1 MHLMILLANTAFGLL
16 VETFCVRDSLLNS
29 GDVNIVCLYRLPS
42 STDEHD
48 IAVRSELHNL
58 PTRIK

>member
-1 MHLMILLANTAFGLL
+1 MFGLL
-16 VETFCVRDSLLNS
+16 VETFYLRDSLLNS
-29 GDVNIVCLYRLPS
+29 GDVNIVCLYQLPS

-48 IAVRSELHNL
+48 IAVRSELNNL